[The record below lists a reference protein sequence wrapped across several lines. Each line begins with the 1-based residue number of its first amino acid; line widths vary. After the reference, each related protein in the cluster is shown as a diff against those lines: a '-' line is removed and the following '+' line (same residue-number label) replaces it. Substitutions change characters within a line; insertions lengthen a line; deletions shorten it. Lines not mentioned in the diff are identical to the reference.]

1 MLITT
6 SLFNSFCKLLEGWG
20 GGGREGVLPYISG
33 PYRYVPPLK
42 VWDLCRFGF
51 KTDIDFAH
59 VGLESCNPLWKGI
72 QGSKGGAVMR
82 QNAGRGGLH

>member
-1 MLITT
+1 MG
-6 SLFNSFCKLLEGWG
+6 EGG
-20 GGGREGVLPYISG
+20 EGVGTPLHKR

-59 VGLESCNPLWKGI
+59 VGLESGMVF
-72 QGSKGGAVMR
+72 QGTMGEFDLFCCFNSK
-82 QNAGRGGLH
+82 

>member
-20 GGGREGVLPYISG
+20 RGGREGVLPYISG

-59 VGLESCNPLWKGI
+59 VGLESGMVF
-72 QGSKGGAVMR
+72 QGTMGEFDLFCCFNSK
-82 QNAGRGGLH
+82 